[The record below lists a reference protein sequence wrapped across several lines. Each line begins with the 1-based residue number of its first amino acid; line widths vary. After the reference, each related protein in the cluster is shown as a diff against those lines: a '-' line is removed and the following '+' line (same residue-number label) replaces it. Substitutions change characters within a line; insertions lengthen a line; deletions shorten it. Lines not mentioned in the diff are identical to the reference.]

1 MSDESKSNHSMQG
14 KVAADSHIE
23 NKDTGSSTLSEINN
37 SQTVEPS
44 GLMVFFVTSSQTRLP
59 SRYRRRR
66 RRASTRLAHM
76 RRRELRYTGPNFG
89 DMGR

>member
-1 MSDESKSNHSMQG
+1 MSDESKPNHSTQG
-14 KVAADSHIE
+14 RAAADSHIE
-23 NKDTGSSTLSEINN
+23 NKDTASSTLSEIPAGHGP
-37 SQTVEPS
+37 EPS

-66 RRASTRLAHM
+66 RRAGTRLAHM
-76 RRRELRYTGPNFG
+76 RRRELRYTGPSFG

>member
-1 MSDESKSNHSMQG
+1 MSDESKLDHLNEEKTVNHSQNENCETPG
-14 KVAADSHIE
+14 AA
-23 NKDTGSSTLSEINN
+23 LSEI
-37 SQTVEPS
+37 TETKTPEPS

-66 RRASTRLAHM
+66 RRAGTRLAHM
-76 RRRELRYTGPNFG
+76 RRRELRYTGPSFG

>member
-1 MSDESKSNHSMQG
+1 MSDESKLNHPSQASVADDSQIEKTDTPASPLSDISSNQSP
-14 KVAADSHIE
+14 
-23 NKDTGSSTLSEINN
+23 
-37 SQTVEPS
+37 EPS

-66 RRASTRLAHM
+66 RRAATRLAHM

>member
-1 MSDESKSNHSMQG
+1 MSDESKLDHSQPG
-14 KVAADSHIE
+14 DLHADSQIE
-23 NKDTGSSTLSEINN
+23 NGEAKTTTLSDM
-37 SQTVEPS
+37 SRPQSPEPS

-66 RRASTRLAHM
+66 RRAGTRLAHM
-76 RRRELRYTGPNFG
+76 RRRELRYTGPSFG

>member
-1 MSDESKSNHSMQG
+1 MSDESKSNHSAQG
-14 KVAADSHIE
+14 REPADSHIE
-23 NKDTGSSTLSEINN
+23 NKDTASSTLSEI
-37 SQTVEPS
+37 SSAHRPEPS

-66 RRASTRLAHM
+66 RRAGTRLAHM
-76 RRRELRYTGPNFG
+76 RRRELRYTGPSFG

>member
-1 MSDESKSNHSMQG
+1 MRDESTNDQKAQQIVGSDSQNENE
-14 KVAADSHIE
+14 ADESA
-23 NKDTGSSTLSEINN
+23 KLAEIATEQQRQPN
-37 SQTVEPS
+37 

-76 RRRELRYTGPNFG
+76 RRRELSYTGPSFT
-89 DMGR
+89 DTGR

>member
-1 MSDESKSNHSMQG
+1 MSDESKSIHSVQG
-14 KVAADSHIE
+14 NLADDSHNE
-23 NKDTGSSTLSEINN
+23 KADTDSSQLSDISKGE
-37 SQTVEPS
+37 SAESS

-66 RRASTRLAHM
+66 RRAGTRLAHM

>member
-1 MSDESKSNHSMQG
+1 MSDESKLEHISEENTSE
-14 KVAADSHIE
+14 DSHIE
-23 NKDTGSSTLSEINN
+23 NCEPAGTTLSEIPETQ
-37 SQTVEPS
+37 SPEPS

-66 RRASTRLAHM
+66 RRAGTRLAHM
-76 RRRELRYTGPNFG
+76 RRRELRYTGPSFG